1 MIVYKPYARNHTPG
15 VVKLCQALDWPS
27 YAEDSSVTHR
37 ALSSPGSTTV
47 VALEG
52 ERVVALAQVLSD
64 GVVQAHLSL
73 VGVLPSHR
81 RAGIAHALIVEAFR
95 HAGGKWL
102 DLVSEA
108 GAEPFYRSF
117 VHAERPGF
125 RLYPAE
131 GRRQGSD
138 SPRKPSHSSFSKP

>member
-1 MIVYKPYARNHTPG
+1 MIRYTAYTRDHTAG
-15 VVKLCQALDWPS
+15 VVTLSRALDWPS
-27 YAEDSSVTHR
+27 YCEDPSVTHR
-37 ALSSPGSTTV
+37 ALSAPGSTTV

-52 ERVVALAQVLSD
+52 ERVVALAHVLSD

-81 RAGIAHALIVEAFR
+81 RAGIARALIVEAFR
-95 HAGGKWL
+95 RAGGKWL
-102 DLVSEA
+102 DLVSDA

-117 VHAERPGF
+117 VHSERPGF

-131 GRRQGSD
+131 GRR
-138 SPRKPSHSSFSKP
+138 

>member
-1 MIVYKPYARNHTPG
+1 MIVYTPYTESHAPG
-15 VVKLCQALDWPS
+15 
-27 YAEDSSVTHR
+27 
-37 ALSSPGSTTV
+37 V

-52 ERVVALAQVLSD
+52 QRVIALAHILSD

-81 RAGIAHALIVEAFR
+81 RAGIARALIVEAFR
-95 HAGGKWL
+95 HTGGKWL

-117 VHAERPGF
+117 EHSERPGF

-131 GRRQGSD
+131 GRQES
-138 SPRKPSHSSFSKP
+138 